1 MFLLSLP
8 IDNQN
13 IMDKEA
19 KDFLLREELE
29 RHLESMSNVAN
40 GIDPRQASKVVHPAP
55 VIMMSALMGV
65 FANCQTWNE
74 IADFAEARI
83 DFLRTFFPGLEESP
97 SHDTIRRFFCLV
109 NPIALENSYRSWALS
124 MRKSMGMHL
133 GQDAIEELDEQ
144 EKADLGR
151 QIAIDGKT
159 NSKAMN
165 ERGKYDSEGFRINDT
180 IPKPMEKLHIVSAF
194 LVDQCLSIGQE
205 KVDSKENEIIAIPRL
220 LDSLELHDGDVVT
233 IDAIGTQKD
242 IVSKIIEKQA
252 NYLLEVKGNQPSLME
267 RIQDAMETI
276 KRYRECEYVKEFTER
291 VESHGLIVNRTC
303 RTCSDIYFLGNIFR
317 EWEGIKTFGCID
329 NWRIDKATGED
340 VTERHYF
347 ITSLEN
353 DPKRILKF
361 KRKHWGIENG
371 LHWQLDVTFN
381 EDDDRKR
388 KNSAQNYSLITKM
401 TLNILKNH
409 QHKDKKAS
417 IKRKRM
423 KAAWDEDYLKS
434 LLIHWLKAF

>member
-1 MFLLSLP
+1 
-8 IDNQN
+8 
-13 IMDKEA
+13 MDKTA
-19 KDFLLREELE
+19 KDFLLRDDLE
-29 RHLESMSNVAN
+29 RHLESMSNAVN
-40 GIDPRQASKVVHPAP
+40 GIDPRQASKVIHPAP

-74 IADFAEARI
+74 IADFAEARL
-83 DFLRTFFPGLEESP
+83 DFLRSFFPTLEESP

-109 NPIALENSYRSWALS
+109 SPSLLENSYRKWALS
-124 MRKSMGMHL
+124 MRENMGIHL
-133 GQDAIEELDEQ
+133 EQDDTGEVDEQ
-144 EKADLGR
+144 QKEDFGR

-159 NSKAMN
+159 ISKGMN
-165 ERGKYDSEGFRINDT
+165 ERGKYDSEGFRIQEKN
-180 IPKPMEKLHIVSAF
+180 PKPMEKLHLLSAF
-194 LVDQCLSIGQE
+194 LVDQCLSLGQE

-220 LDSLELHDGDVVT
+220 LDSLELHEGDVIT

-242 IVSKIIEKQA
+242 IVSQIVEKQA
-252 NYLLEVKGNQPSLME
+252 DYLLEVKGNQPALME
-267 RIQDAMETI
+267 GIEVAMEAVR
-276 KRYRECEYVKEFTER
+276 KYHESEYVKEFSER
-291 VESHGLIVNRTC
+291 EEGHGLIVNRTC
-303 RTCSDIYFLGNIFR
+303 RTCSDVYFLGRIFKQ
-317 EWEGIKTFGCID
+317 WEGIHTFGYID
-329 NWRIDKATGED
+329 NWRIDKATGKD

-434 LLIHWLKAF
+434 LLIAWLKAF

>member
-1 MFLLSLP
+1 
-8 IDNQN
+8 
-13 IMDKEA
+13 MDKTA
-19 KDFLLREELE
+19 KDFLLREKLE
-29 RHLESMSNVAN
+29 KHLESMSNVVN
-40 GIDPRQASKVVHPAP
+40 GIDPRQASKVIHPAP

-74 IADFAEARI
+74 IADFAEARL
-83 DFLRTFFPGLEESP
+83 DFLRSFFPTLEESP

-109 NPIALENSYRSWALS
+109 SSSLLENSYRKWALS
-124 MRKSMGMHL
+124 MRENMGIHL
-133 GQDAIEELDEQ
+133 EQDDAQEADEQ
-144 EKADLGR
+144 QKEDFGR

-159 NSKAMN
+159 ISKGMN
-165 ERGKYDSEGFRINDT
+165 ERGKYDSEGFRIQEKN
-180 IPKPMEKLHIVSAF
+180 PKPMEKLHLVSAF
-194 LVDQCLSIGQE
+194 LVDQCLSLGQE

-220 LDSLELHDGDVVT
+220 LDCLELHEGDIIT

-242 IVSKIIEKQA
+242 IVSQIIEKQA
-252 NYLLEVKGNQPSLME
+252 DYLLEVKGNQPTLME
-267 RIQDAMETI
+267 SIEVAMEAV
-276 KRYRECEYVKEFTER
+276 REYHECEYVKEFSER
-291 VESHGLIVNRTC
+291 EEGHGLIVNRTC
-303 RTCSDIYFLGNIFR
+303 RTCSDVYFLGRIFKQ
-317 EWEGIKTFGCID
+317 WEGIRTFGYID
-329 NWRIDKATGED
+329 NWRIDKSTGED

-388 KNSAQNYSLITKM
+388 KNSAQNYSLIAKM

-434 LLIHWLKAF
+434 LLMTWLKAF

>member
-1 MFLLSLP
+1 
-8 IDNQN
+8 
-13 IMDKEA
+13 MDKTA
-19 KDFLLREELE
+19 KDFLLREKLE
-29 RHLESMSNVAN
+29 RHLESMSNVVN
-40 GIDPRQASKVVHPAP
+40 GIDPRQASKVIHPAP

-74 IADFAEARI
+74 IADFAEARL
-83 DFLRTFFPGLEESP
+83 DFLRSFFPTLEESP

-109 NPIALENSYRSWALS
+109 SSSLLENSYRKWALS
-124 MRKSMGMHL
+124 MRENMGIHL
-133 GQDAIEELDEQ
+133 GQDDTGEVDEQ
-144 EKADLGR
+144 QKEDFGR

-159 NSKAMN
+159 ISKGMN
-165 ERGKYDSEGFRINDT
+165 ERGKYDSEGFRIQEKN
-180 IPKPMEKLHIVSAF
+180 PKPMEKLHLVSAF
-194 LVDQCLSIGQE
+194 LVDQCLSLGQE

-220 LDSLELHDGDVVT
+220 LDCLELHEGDIIT

-242 IVSKIIEKQA
+242 IVSQIVEKQA
-252 NYLLEVKGNQPSLME
+252 DYLLEVKGNQPTLME
-267 RIQDAMETI
+267 SIEVAMEAV
-276 KRYRECEYVKEFTER
+276 REYHECEYVKEFSER
-291 VESHGLIVNRTC
+291 EEGHGLIVNRTC
-303 RTCSDIYFLGNIFR
+303 RTCSDVYFLGRIFKQ
-317 EWEGIKTFGCID
+317 WEGIRTFGYID
-329 NWRIDKATGED
+329 NWRIDKSTGED

-388 KNSAQNYSLITKM
+388 KNSAQNYSLIAKM

-423 KAAWDEDYLKS
+423 KAAWDENYLKS
-434 LLIHWLKAF
+434 LLMTWLKAF

>member
-1 MFLLSLP
+1 
-8 IDNQN
+8 
-13 IMDKEA
+13 MDKTV
-19 KDFLLREELE
+19 KDFLLRDDLE
-29 RHLESMSNVAN
+29 RHLESMSNAVN
-40 GIDPRQASKVVHPAP
+40 GIDPRQASKVIHPAP

-74 IADFAEARI
+74 IADFAEARL
-83 DFLRTFFPGLEESP
+83 DFLRSFFPTLEESP

-109 NPIALENSYRSWALS
+109 SPSLLENSYRKWALS
-124 MRKSMGMHL
+124 MRENMGIHL
-133 GQDAIEELDEQ
+133 QQDDTGEVDEQ
-144 EKADLGR
+144 QKEDFGR

-159 NSKAMN
+159 ISKGMN
-165 ERGKYDSEGFRINDT
+165 ERGKYDSEGFRIQEKN
-180 IPKPMEKLHIVSAF
+180 PKPMEKLHLLSAF
-194 LVDQCLSIGQE
+194 LVDQCLSLGQE

-220 LDSLELHDGDVVT
+220 LDSLELHEGDVIT

-242 IVSKIIEKQA
+242 IVSQIVEKQA
-252 NYLLEVKGNQPSLME
+252 DYLLEVKGNQPALME
-267 RIQDAMETI
+267 GIEVAMEAVR
-276 KRYRECEYVKEFTER
+276 KYHESEYVKEFSER
-291 VESHGLIVNRTC
+291 EEGHGLIVNRTC
-303 RTCSDIYFLGNIFR
+303 RTCSDVYFLGRIFKQ
-317 EWEGIKTFGCID
+317 WEGIRTFGYID
-329 NWRIDKATGED
+329 NWRIDKATGKD

-434 LLIHWLKAF
+434 LLIAWLKAF